1 MIPSS
6 SWIIL
11 VGIDEFEY
19 EFDNNDS
26 NDDDSAVVG
35 VVVIVMIEDS
45 IVF

>member
-6 SWIIL
+6 SWKIL

-19 EFDNNDS
+19 EFDNND
-26 NDDDSAVVG
+26 DDGAVVV

-45 IVF
+45 IIC